1 MAFMNWATHVLQ
13 CLIQRAAIKRFKAN
27 LKIKRSSDYRLQ
39 LIYMKLE
46 SLVIVNHNRHGE

>member
-13 CLIQRAAIKRFKAN
+13 CLIQKAAIKRFKAN
-27 LKIKRSSDYRLQ
+27 PKIKRSSDYRLK